1 MTVAPSRGPAAPE
14 VARIGGSLSAAGD
27 ARQDAAGVGAQAG
40 AMRLLR
46 IEGELREC
54 GSLDQLWCHLANE
67 GHGLLDADQSLVL
80 SRCATRRWRVQA
92 VGGVSR
98 PARDSALVRDYERLV
113 RRLGAASESEPRCLD
128 ILAEQGR
135 DGASPMMGHG
145 LWVPLTQGRRCVG
158 AGWLLVR
165 RSPWEEAHLTL
176 ARRLAD
182 AYGHGVCALL
192 GSRRSLHAWRR
203 RGPWL
208 AAVVGVG
215 LVAAL
220 ALVRVPLSVL
230 APAEVVPEAPF
241 VVAAPLAGVVE
252 KILVTP
258 GARVSRGDPLVQLV
272 DLGLRNDFEVA
283 ERKVQVARSR
293 ALRLQQAAISRA
305 EAKREL
311 ATAQSELRLAEAERD
326 YARQR
331 LGEAVIRAERPGVAL
346 YSDPQDW
353 VGRPVK
359 VGEALMQVA
368 DATSIAFRL
377 EVAAPDAVNLV
388 AGAKVSVFLD
398 AAPLDPLD
406 ASLERA
412 SYKAEPDASGVA
424 RFEVLAKPQTRE
436 GWVPR
441 MGLRGTARIQGT
453 PVTLFYY
460 LFRRPLVAVRQ
471 LTGM

>member
-1 MTVAPSRGPAAPE
+1 MTLVPGCLPAVPEGVRIEGSPSAK
-14 VARIGGSLSAAGD
+14 GD
-27 ARQDAAGVGAQAG
+27 ARKAASEGGVQAG

-46 IEGELREC
+46 VEGELRQC
-54 GSLDQLWCHLANE
+54 NSLDQLWCHLANE

-80 SRCATRRWRVQA
+80 SRCGTRRWRVQA
-92 VGGVSR
+92 AGGVSR

-113 RRLGAASESEPRCLD
+113 RRLGAESGSEPRCLD
-128 ILAEQGR
+128 VRIEPGS
-135 DGASPMMGHG
+135 DGVLPMTGHG
-145 LWVPLTQGRRCVG
+145 LWVPLTQGGRCIG

-176 ARRLAD
+176 ARRLAN

-192 GSRRSLHAWRR
+192 GSRRNLHAWKRK
-203 RGPWL
+203 GPWL
-208 AAVVGVG
+208 AALVSVG
-215 LVAAL
+215 LVTAL

-230 APAEVVPEAPF
+230 APAEVIPQAPF

-252 KILVTP
+252 KILVAP

-331 LGEAVIRAERPGVAL
+331 LGEAVIRAERSGVAL
-346 YSDPQDW
+346 YGDPQDW

-377 EVAAPDAVNLV
+377 DVAAPDAVNLV

-398 AAPLDPLD
+398 AAPLDPLE

-412 SYKAEPDASGVA
+412 SYKAVPDASGVA
-424 RFEVLAKPQTRE
+424 RFEVLATPKTHDGRS
-436 GWVPR
+436 PR
-441 MGLRGTARIQGT
+441 MGLRGTARIQGA
-453 PVTLFYY
+453 PVSLFYY
-460 LFRRPLVAVRQ
+460 LFRRPLVAARQ
-471 LTGM
+471 LTGL